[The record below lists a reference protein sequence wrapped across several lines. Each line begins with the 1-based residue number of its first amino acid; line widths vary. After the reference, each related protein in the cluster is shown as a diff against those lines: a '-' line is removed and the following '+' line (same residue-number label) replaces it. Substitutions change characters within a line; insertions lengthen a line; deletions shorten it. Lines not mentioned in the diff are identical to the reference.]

1 MSESLK
7 TLVVGGIYL
16 LLQDRR
22 AVTGR
27 SLIEGKVVGSG
38 PFVHVIVEKNNI
50 FTVVNTPVADNAGA
64 WLVEIMCDSRSYIV
78 GLRPDDFEHVESNV

>member
-16 LLQDRR
+16 LQERP

-27 SLIEGKVVGSG
+27 SLIEGKVVGSSQ
-38 PFVHVIVEKNNI
+38 FVHVTVKKNNI
-50 FTVVNTPVADNAGA
+50 FTVVNTPVADSAGA
-64 WLVEIMCDSRSYIV
+64 WLVEIMCDSCCCIV
-78 GLRPDDFEHVESNV
+78 GLRPDDFEPVESTV